1 MKRHRF
7 DPFSFLFGALFVTV
21 GATFLFGSTRV
32 GDVHPARL
40 WPAALAVVGA
50 TLALSAA
57 ARLLRLAA
65 EAVPDT
71 DEGAPP
77 PDVALE
83 SEPEPAEPERAAELE
98 PDPVQEPG
106 HDRTTDPNPPKE
118 RSPEA
123 L

>member
-50 TLALSAA
+50 TLVFMAA
-57 ARLLRLAA
+57 ARLARPVNAHSPI
-65 EAVPDT
+65 AVDDT
-71 DEGAPP
+71 AGEEEVLPLGEVPTASSDDIP
-77 PDVALE
+77 
-83 SEPEPAEPERAAELE
+83 EPEVTEADEP
-98 PDPVQEPG
+98 P
-106 HDRTTDPNPPKE
+106 
-118 RSPEA
+118 
-123 L
+123 